1 MKFSTLLLVGVGAFC
16 STSTMAQISVP
27 AVGEQITEVA
37 NIQPSTVAYRIK
49 GARGYL
55 FSQNSS
61 ATKLSSNYLK
71 KDQSNFTIPV
81 DTENDPN
88 FNFVLIP
95 SALQTNGYY
104 IYNVSTNKFVEKTS
118 TAEADLLSLVET
130 PNLDNCVWK
139 FRKSEHTQ
147 SNIDENNRYTGKFPF
162 SITNGNYY
170 LTISDMSMA
179 GVKTHS
185 NVDAGSR
192 FQLIVADKT
201 TDFTAACNTVKV
213 YETQTRKA
221 QIANLVA
228 SHFGDLGYPTQEA
241 WETYKAAVAN
251 AQQVSDVNTA
261 LETMLAVNNL
271 VYPTDGQAYYI
282 RPVNRGATNRKTYR
296 LYYGADQK
304 LNIGNESSDDAA
316 SIFYCHKVGERKYI
330 FTNNAGKY
338 MRFRADG
345 KNFNGDDSGFANA
358 YGDEQIFTL
367 YPMQNVTVNNVD
379 IPSDNITKGD
389 LNQLGLFLLQGRLE
403 SAGTAQHYL
412 MANTHDKQFHNSK
425 SPVIY
430 YTASDNTCAFYLEAA
445 PQPQQNAFTT
455 TALTVGNVSAN
466 IATYSSPFP
475 VKLPEGVD
483 AYIAKQDGE
492 NIVLQKITGAL
503 PANTGVILSSENADK
518 YIPTARTTELLATVN
533 AADNKL
539 VATTG
544 NAVDANVNAYILSQ
558 DNGTAVF
565 KKLSSN
571 TSNRT
576 IKQYKAYL
584 KLNGANS
591 AQLMNFAFAGS
602 NITGIQNVTETSTK
616 SNTAYD
622 LTGRKVGKL
631 QKGIYI
637 VNGKKVIVK

>member
-1 MKFSTLLLVGVGAFC
+1 MKKIFTFLMGLFALCGSISADEVVDYLTGSSSDIKAYKIEVRRGPSGTSFSD
-16 STSTMAQISVP
+16 
-27 AVGEQITEVA
+27 
-37 NIQPSTVAYRIK
+37 
-49 GARGYL
+49 
-55 FSQNSS
+55 NSS
-61 ATKLSSNYLK
+61 TPGFMLCNKNDVNDDKAYSTWRQGSKFYKTVYDATASYQHFLILKYAGHFYVVNMGNKKFLATADGTTVRFSADATPVNIDIYGNDTNYKYYITTQGGL
-71 KDQSNFTIPV
+71 QI
-81 DTENDPN
+81 N
-88 FNFVLIP
+88 FNDANTTTGVTGF
-95 SALQTNGYY
+95 G
-104 IYNVSTNKFVEKTS
+104 TS
-118 TAEADLLSLVET
+118 
-130 PNLDNCVWK
+130 K
-139 FRKSEHTQ
+139 
-147 SNIDENNRYTGKFPF
+147 
-162 SITNGNYY
+162 
-170 LTISDMSMA
+170 
-179 GVKTHS
+179 
-185 NVDAGSR
+185 DAGS
-192 FQLIVADKT
+192 LISLSTIGTCFLTDAELSAVKAKITGWKESYKT
-201 TDFTAACNTVKV
+201 ELNSISQDRWGT
-213 YETQTRKA
+213 
-221 QIANLVA
+221 
-228 SHFGDLGYPTQEA
+228 LGYPTMDA
-241 WETYKAAVAN
+241 YNTYKGVLDNESSTRSQVNAAKTTFL
-251 AQQVSDVNTA
+251 QSI
-261 LETMLAVNNL
+261 
-271 VYPTDGQAYYI
+271 VYPQDGQAYYI
-282 RPVNRGATNRKTYR
+282 KGINKNGNAGYVYSTSDN
-296 LYYGADQK
+296 K
-304 LNIGNESSDDAA
+304 LGFKGSIPAEMPSAA
-316 SIFYCHKVGERKYI
+316 IFYCHKVGERKYV
-330 FTNNAGKY
+330 FTNNNGRY
-338 MRFRADG
+338 MRYRTDNSSDGFTDGYTEALLNVWTLQPMRSGNSGNYNIDRDILTAD
-345 KNFNGDDSGFANA
+345 FS
-358 YGDEQIFTL
+358 T
-367 YPMQNVTVNNVD
+367 
-379 IPSDNITKGD
+379 
-389 LNQLGLFLLQGRLE
+389 LGLFLMRAKRNDRTDE
-403 SAGTAQHYL
+403 APADYYL
-412 MANTHDKQFHNSK
+412 MAGFSRNQFHATNATT
-425 SPVIY
+425 VY
-430 YTASDNTCAFYLEAA
+430 YTADNQTSAFRLEAA
-445 PQPQQNAFTT
+445 PQQNAFTT

>member
-1 MKFSTLLLVGVGAFC
+1 
-16 STSTMAQISVP
+16 
-27 AVGEQITEVA
+27 
-37 NIQPSTVAYRIK
+37 
-49 GARGYL
+49 
-55 FSQNSS
+55 
-61 ATKLSSNYLK
+61 
-71 KDQSNFTIPV
+71 
-81 DTENDPN
+81 
-88 FNFVLIP
+88 
-95 SALQTNGYY
+95 
-104 IYNVSTNKFVEKTS
+104 
-118 TAEADLLSLVET
+118 
-130 PNLDNCVWK
+130 
-139 FRKSEHTQ
+139 
-147 SNIDENNRYTGKFPF
+147 
-162 SITNGNYY
+162 
-170 LTISDMSMA
+170 MA
-179 GVKTHS
+179 GVKTYS

-201 TDFTAACNTVKV
+201 TDFTAACNRVKA

-221 QIANLVA
+221 QIVNLVA

-338 MRFRADG
+338 MRFRAEG
-345 KNFNGDDSGFANA
+345 KYFNGDDSGFANA

-412 MANTHDKQFHNSK
+412 MAKTSDNTFHNGI

-483 AYIAKQDGE
+483 AYIAKQEGE

-584 KLNGANS
+584 ELNGANS